1 MKEKQRK
8 IMGLIISFVMIITIM
23 PQTIWASDAGTRE
36 DAVKWA
42 YAQEGKF
49 LDYDKVYGAQCVD
62 LVHYYYAYF
71 GKASYA
77 TGNGCDFVNNKLP
90 DGWTRIK
97 NTPDF
102 VPQPGD
108 IAVWGK
114 ELSQYGHV
122 AIILSADAHSF
133 VSMDQNWPRGSACKK
148 VTHNYNKFWGVIR
161 PNFSEPPSNPPTY
174 SNFWVDG
181 NFYDLSET
189 ITFNVTA
196 SGADRFAI
204 GIDKIGGARVVTEGC
219 GSTYSIS
226 AERLGTG
233 NYSAYMSVANS
244 AGGVDTYRVG
254 FIVAEKSK
262 YLDIGNNLIANI
274 IKVDSWSHV
283 VNKNSNACI
292 GKEVG
297 NANEYWFFQRQDDG
311 SYTIRSMED
320 GKYLDVSEAG
330 NRDGLNVYC
339 YDYTGADNQRW
350 FIKQGTNGL
359 ILVPKCAINS
369 CLDISNGGSAVDTNA
384 QLWTQAG
391 VAAQEFSIYNHP
403 EVPDFIR
410 CGDNFI
416 ANIIKADT
424 WSSMVN
430 NNSNAEIGKGEGNAN
445 EYYEFTRQ
453 SDGTYIIKSLEDG
466 KYLDVSDG
474 GNKNG
479 QNVGFRDYTGEN
491 NQRWYIKNGSSAKI
505 LIPKN
510 ATESCLDISNN
521 GSAVG
526 TNAQIWAQAG
536 VAAQEF
542 SIYTQSKIPNFIN
555 FGDDFYANIIKAS
568 TWSTLV
574 NKNPNLEVGGE
585 GEAEGSDIWHFR
597 RMKDGT
603 YTIQSLFDGKY
614 LDVEEFS
621 DQKGANVYCYDYTGD
636 SNQRWYLTLGKNG
649 KVLIP
654 KNATGLCL
662 DVSNDGSDAGTN
674 AQLWEPNGTTAQEF
688 NVYKE
693 DTIKLGTA
701 NVTLSN
707 NNYIYD
713 GKEKK
718 PDVTVKYGYATL
730 QQGTDYTVEYS
741 NNVKAGTA
749 TVTIKGTGIYS
760 GTVSKNFEIKEALY
774 TVYGYQVVINGNFD
788 LKYYIDLS
796 KEAANDTDAYI
807 EFKVGDRI
815 QKVKQR
821 EISNGHYVYICE
833 VPVAQIGDKVTATL
847 HYKDKSY
854 ALTQYSVKDYLNTIV
869 QNKDK
874 KEEYGK
880 ATDIASAILNYGSRA
895 QLYFGYKTDSLVNSA
910 LSDAEIKKADSILA
924 QDIKKA
930 ITNKESGVLENN
942 DFKYYGASLVC
953 KSDTGMKLYFENK
966 NSLSLKEI
974 EKKYDISIKDCKKQ
988 VSKSING
995 NMICITINDL
1005 NATELDDNFVV
1016 QITNK
1021 QNSSQSMSVST
1032 SPYIYIK
1039 KSMDS
1044 GNAKLINLSKAL
1056 YWYSQKAI
1064 EYSTTENR

>member
-1 MKEKQRK
+1 MFRMRNNYLK
-8 IMGLIISFVMIITIM
+8 IVSILLALLMIVQIM
-23 PQTIWASDAGTRE
+23 PATEVWAVSESQFDSKMSELKGQYPNYSCWNDRFDNGSECWGFANMLGYKVFGT
-36 DAVKWA
+36 KPSTW
-42 YAQEGKF
+42 K
-49 LDYDKVYGAQCVD
+49 KVYSINNVKKGD
-62 LVHYYYAYF
+62 L
-71 GKASYA
+71 
-77 TGNGCDFVNNKLP
+77 
-90 DGWTRIK
+90 I
-97 NTPDF
+97 
-102 VPQPGD
+102 
-108 IAVWGK
+108 
-114 ELSQYGHV
+114 QYGSTNGSGHTV
-122 AIILSADAHSF
+122 F
-133 VSMDQNWPRGSACKK
+133 VTSVSGD
-148 VTHNYNKFWGVIR
+148 
-161 PNFSEPPSNPPTY
+161 
-174 SNFWVDG
+174 
-181 NFYDLSET
+181 T
-189 ITFNVTA
+189 ITFVDCN
-196 SGADRFAI
+196 GN
-204 GIDKIGGARVVTEGC
+204 
-219 GSTYSIS
+219 
-226 AERLGTG
+226 G
-233 NYSAYMSVANS
+233 NYSGANKVRHNGVLWGNTIKKGNKMYGRINFSYICVSPGFDNPNPVTTTPSIWKNSDSYTVGNS
-244 AGGVDTYRVG
+244 ATLTWNSVDNATGYWFSVWYKGEQIVTTQVSGSSEYTLNNLGEGEYTAYITAYNDSSSKQNSVTFRVN
-254 FIVAEKSK
+254 
-262 YLDIGNNLIANI
+262 YLDIGTNFIANI

-283 VNKNSNACI
+283 VNDNTNACI

-297 NANEYWFFQRQDDG
+297 NANEY
-311 SYTIRSMED
+311 
-320 GKYLDVSEAG
+320 
-330 NRDGLNVYC
+330 
-339 YDYTGADNQRW
+339 
-350 FIKQGTNGL
+350 
-359 ILVPKCAINS
+359 
-369 CLDISNGGSAVDTNA
+369 
-384 QLWTQAG
+384 
-391 VAAQEFSIYNHP
+391 
-403 EVPDFIR
+403 
-410 CGDNFI
+410 
-416 ANIIKADT
+416 
-424 WSSMVN
+424 
-430 NNSNAEIGKGEGNAN
+430 
-445 EYYEFTRQ
+445 YEFARQ

-474 GNKNG
+474 GNKKG
-479 QNVGFRDYTGEN
+479 QNVGFSDYTGEN
-491 NQRWYIKNGSSAKI
+491 NQRWYIKNGSSGKI

-510 ATESCLDISNN
+510 AAELCLDISNN
-521 GSAVG
+521 DSAVG
-526 TNAQIWAQAG
+526 SNAQLWEPNG
-536 VAAQEF
+536 TTAQEF

-621 DQKGANVYCYDYTGD
+621 DQKGANVYCFDYTGD

-674 AQLWEPNGTTAQEF
+674 VQLWEPNGTAAQEF

-821 EISNGHYVYICE
+821 ETSNGHYVYTCE

-847 HYKDKSY
+847 YYKDKSY

-880 ATDIASAILNYGSRA
+880 AADIASAILNYGARA
-895 QLYFGYKTDSLVNSA
+895 QLYFGYKTDALVNSA
-910 LSDAEIKKADSILA
+910 LSDAQIKKVDSILA
-924 QDIKKA
+924 QYIKNA
-930 ITNKESGVLENN
+930 ITNKESGNIENN

-974 EKKYDISIKDCKKQ
+974 DKKYDISVKDCKKQ
-988 VSKSING
+988 ISKSING

-1005 NATELDDNFVV
+1005 NAIELDDNFVV
-1016 QITNK
+1016 QMTNK

-1044 GNAKLINLSKAL
+1044 GNAKLINLSKAM
-1056 YWYSQKAI
+1056 YWYSQKAM
-1064 EYSTTENR
+1064 EYSATENR

>member
-161 PNFSEPPSNPPTY
+161 PNFSEPPSNP
-174 SNFWVDG
+174 
-181 NFYDLSET
+181 
-189 ITFNVTA
+189 VT
-196 SGADRFAI
+196 
-204 GIDKIGGARVVTEGC
+204 T
-219 GSTYSIS
+219 TPSIWKNS
-226 AERLGTG
+226 DSYTVG
-233 NYSAYMSVANS
+233 NS
-244 AGGVDTYRVG
+244 ATLTWNSVDNATGYWFSVWYKGEQIVTTQVSGSSEYTLNNLGEGEYTAFITAYNDISSKQGSVTFRVN
-254 FIVAEKSK
+254 
-262 YLDIGNNLIANI
+262 YLDIGRNFIANI

-283 VNKNSNACI
+283 VNDNTNACI
-292 GKEVG
+292 GKEV
-297 NANEYWFFQRQDDG
+297 
-311 SYTIRSMED
+311 
-320 GKYLDVSEAG
+320 
-330 NRDGLNVYC
+330 
-339 YDYTGADNQRW
+339 
-350 FIKQGTNGL
+350 
-359 ILVPKCAINS
+359 
-369 CLDISNGGSAVDTNA
+369 
-384 QLWTQAG
+384 
-391 VAAQEFSIYNHP
+391 
-403 EVPDFIR
+403 
-410 CGDNFI
+410 
-416 ANIIKADT
+416 
-424 WSSMVN
+424 
-430 NNSNAEIGKGEGNAN
+430 GNAN

-453 SDGTYIIKSLEDG
+453 SDGAYIIKSLEDG
-466 KYLDVSDG
+466 KYLEVSDG

-479 QNVGFRDYTGEN
+479 QNVGFGDYTGEN
-491 NQRWYIKNGSSAKI
+491 NQRWYIKNGSSGKI

-542 SIYTQSKIPNFIN
+542 SIYTQSNIPNFIN

-603 YTIQSLFDGKY
+603 YIIQSLFDGKY
-614 LDVEEFS
+614 LDVEKFS
-621 DQKGANVYCYDYTGD
+621 NQKGANVYCYDYTGD

-674 AQLWEPNGTTAQEF
+674 AQLWEPNGTAAQEF

-693 DTIKLGTA
+693 ETIKLGTA

-796 KEAANDTDAYI
+796 KETANDTDAYI

-821 EISNGHYVYICE
+821 ETSNGHYVYTCE

-847 HYKDKSY
+847 HYKDKLY
-854 ALTQYSVKDYLNTIV
+854 ALSQYSVKDYLNTIV

-880 ATDIASAILNYGSRA
+880 AGDIASAILNYGARA
-895 QLYFGYKTDSLVNSA
+895 QIYFGYKTDSLVNSA
-910 LSDAEIKKADSILA
+910 LSDAEIKKVDSILA
-924 QDIKKA
+924 QDIKNA
-930 ITNKESGVLENN
+930 ITNKESGNLENN
-942 DFKYYGASLVC
+942 DFKYYGDSLVC

-974 EKKYDISIKDCKKQ
+974 EKKYDISVKDCKKQ

-1005 NATELDDNFVV
+1005 SATELDDNFVV

-1044 GNAKLINLSKAL
+1044 GNEKLINLSKAM
-1056 YWYSQKAI
+1056 YWYSQKAM
-1064 EYSTTENR
+1064 EYSATENR

>member
-102 VPQPGD
+102 VPQSGD

-161 PNFSEPPSNPPTY
+161 PNFSEPPSNP
-174 SNFWVDG
+174 
-181 NFYDLSET
+181 
-189 ITFNVTA
+189 VT
-196 SGADRFAI
+196 
-204 GIDKIGGARVVTEGC
+204 T
-219 GSTYSIS
+219 TPSIWKNS
-226 AERLGTG
+226 DSYTVG
-233 NYSAYMSVANS
+233 NS
-244 AGGVDTYRVG
+244 ATLTWNSVDNATGYWFSVWYKGEQIVTTQVSGSSEYTLNNLGEGEYTAYITAYNDSSSKQSSVTFRVN
-254 FIVAEKSK
+254 
-262 YLDIGNNLIANI
+262 YLDIGTNFIANI

-283 VNKNSNACI
+283 VNDNTNACI

-297 NANEYWFFQRQDDG
+297 NANEY
-311 SYTIRSMED
+311 
-320 GKYLDVSEAG
+320 
-330 NRDGLNVYC
+330 
-339 YDYTGADNQRW
+339 
-350 FIKQGTNGL
+350 
-359 ILVPKCAINS
+359 
-369 CLDISNGGSAVDTNA
+369 
-384 QLWTQAG
+384 
-391 VAAQEFSIYNHP
+391 
-403 EVPDFIR
+403 
-410 CGDNFI
+410 
-416 ANIIKADT
+416 
-424 WSSMVN
+424 
-430 NNSNAEIGKGEGNAN
+430 
-445 EYYEFTRQ
+445 YEFVRQ
-453 SDGTYIIKSLEDG
+453 SDGSYIIKSLEDG

-479 QNVGFRDYTGEN
+479 QNVGFSDYTGEN
-491 NQRWYIKNGSSAKI
+491 NQKWYIKNGSSGKI

-603 YTIQSLFDGKY
+603 YIIQSLFDGKY
-614 LDVEEFS
+614 LDVEKFS
-621 DQKGANVYCYDYTGD
+621 NQKGANVYCYDYTGD

-674 AQLWEPNGTTAQEF
+674 VQLWEPNGTAAQEF

-693 DTIKLGTA
+693 ETIKLGTA

-774 TVYGYQVVINGNFD
+774 TVYGYQVLTMDVI
-788 LKYYIDLS
+788 
-796 KEAANDTDAYI
+796 AW
-807 EFKVGDRI
+807 
-815 QKVKQR
+815 
-821 EISNGHYVYICE
+821 
-833 VPVAQIGDKVTATL
+833 
-847 HYKDKSY
+847 
-854 ALTQYSVKDYLNTIV
+854 YLMM
-869 QNKDK
+869 
-874 KEEYGK
+874 
-880 ATDIASAILNYGSRA
+880 
-895 QLYFGYKTDSLVNSA
+895 NS
-910 LSDAEIKKADSILA
+910 
-924 QDIKKA
+924 
-930 ITNKESGVLENN
+930 EN
-942 DFKYYGASLVC
+942 
-953 KSDTGMKLYFENK
+953 
-966 NSLSLKEI
+966 I
-974 EKKYDISIKDCKKQ
+974 
-988 VSKSING
+988 
-995 NMICITINDL
+995 
-1005 NATELDDNFVV
+1005 
-1016 QITNK
+1016 
-1021 QNSSQSMSVST
+1021 
-1032 SPYIYIK
+1032 
-1039 KSMDS
+1039 
-1044 GNAKLINLSKAL
+1044 
-1056 YWYSQKAI
+1056 
-1064 EYSTTENR
+1064 

>member
-122 AIILSADAHSF
+122 AIILSADARSF

-161 PNFSEPPSNPPTY
+161 PNFSEPPSNP
-174 SNFWVDG
+174 
-181 NFYDLSET
+181 
-189 ITFNVTA
+189 VT
-196 SGADRFAI
+196 
-204 GIDKIGGARVVTEGC
+204 T
-219 GSTYSIS
+219 TPSIWKNS
-226 AERLGTG
+226 DSYTVG
-233 NYSAYMSVANS
+233 NS
-244 AGGVDTYRVG
+244 ATLTWNSVDNATGYWFSVWYKGEQIVTTQVSGSSEYTLNNLGEGEYTAFITAYNDISSKQGSVTFRVN
-254 FIVAEKSK
+254 
-262 YLDIGNNLIANI
+262 YLDIGTNFIANI

-283 VNKNSNACI
+283 VNDNTNACI
-292 GKEVG
+292 GKEV
-297 NANEYWFFQRQDDG
+297 
-311 SYTIRSMED
+311 
-320 GKYLDVSEAG
+320 
-330 NRDGLNVYC
+330 
-339 YDYTGADNQRW
+339 
-350 FIKQGTNGL
+350 
-359 ILVPKCAINS
+359 
-369 CLDISNGGSAVDTNA
+369 
-384 QLWTQAG
+384 
-391 VAAQEFSIYNHP
+391 
-403 EVPDFIR
+403 
-410 CGDNFI
+410 
-416 ANIIKADT
+416 
-424 WSSMVN
+424 
-430 NNSNAEIGKGEGNAN
+430 GNAN

-453 SDGTYIIKSLEDG
+453 SDGAYIIKSLEDG
-466 KYLDVSDG
+466 KYLEVSDG

-479 QNVGFRDYTGEN
+479 QNVGFGDYTGEN
-491 NQRWYIKNGSSAKI
+491 NQRWYIKNGSSGKI

-542 SIYTQSKIPNFIN
+542 SIYTQSNIPNFIN

-603 YTIQSLFDGKY
+603 YIIQSLFDGKY
-614 LDVEEFS
+614 LDVEKFS
-621 DQKGANVYCYDYTGD
+621 NQKGANVYCYDYTGD

-674 AQLWEPNGTTAQEF
+674 AQLWEPNGTAAQEF

-693 DTIKLGTA
+693 ETIKLGTA

-796 KEAANDTDAYI
+796 KETANDTDAYI

-821 EISNGHYVYICE
+821 ETSNGHYVYTCE

-847 HYKDKSY
+847 HYKDKLY
-854 ALTQYSVKDYLNTIV
+854 ALSQYSVKDYLNTIV

-880 ATDIASAILNYGSRA
+880 AGDIASAILNYGARA
-895 QLYFGYKTDSLVNSA
+895 QIYFGYKTDSLVNSA
-910 LSDAEIKKADSILA
+910 LSDAEIKKVDSILA
-924 QDIKKA
+924 QDIKNA
-930 ITNKESGVLENN
+930 ITNKESGNLENN
-942 DFKYYGASLVC
+942 DFKYYGDSLVC

-974 EKKYDISIKDCKKQ
+974 EKKYDISVKDCKKQ

-1005 NATELDDNFVV
+1005 SATELDDNFVV

-1044 GNAKLINLSKAL
+1044 GNEKLINLSKAM
-1056 YWYSQKAI
+1056 YWYSQKAM
-1064 EYSTTENR
+1064 EYSATENR

>member
-1 MKEKQRK
+1 MKRVFSVLMS
-8 IMGLIISFVMIITIM
+8 IVIVLSCIVFIM
-23 PQTIWASDAGTRE
+23 PPNIVLAANNADDIVSIARGELGSTNYSKYYGGNKGAWCADFVSWCAQQAG
-36 DAVKWA
+36 
-42 YAQEGKF
+42 
-49 LDYDKVYGAQCVD
+49 VD
-62 LVHYYYAYF
+62 SIAKSSSCYNMYI
-71 GKASYA
+71 GMKN
-77 TGNGCDFVNNKLP
+77 NGCQEVSS
-90 DGWTRIK
+90 
-97 NTPDF
+97 
-102 VPQPGD
+102 PQKGD
-108 IAVWGK
+108 IVFFYCTKCSSTAGK
-114 ELSQYGHV
+114 WCHV
-122 AIILSADAHSF
+122 
-133 VSMDQNWPRGSACKK
+133 
-148 VTHNYNKFWGVIR
+148 
-161 PNFSEPPSNPPTY
+161 
-174 SNFWVDG
+174 
-181 NFYDLSET
+181 
-189 ITFNVTA
+189 
-196 SGADRFAI
+196 
-204 GIDKIGGARVVTEGC
+204 GIMED
-219 GSTYSIS
+219 STYSIEGNRWS
-226 AERLGTG
+226 NGVSKVERGNSYSHNGDLGYKHRDG
-233 NYSAYMSVANS
+233 IVRKYLRPKYSFPNPVTTTPSIWKNSDSYTVGNS
-244 AGGVDTYRVG
+244 ATLTWNSVDNATGYWFSVWYKGEQIVTTQVSGSSEYTLNNLGEGEYTAYITAYNDSSSKQGYVTFRVN
-254 FIVAEKSK
+254 
-262 YLDIGNNLIANI
+262 YLDIGTNFIANI

-283 VNKNSNACI
+283 VNDNTNACI

-297 NANEYWFFQRQDDG
+297 NANEY
-311 SYTIRSMED
+311 
-320 GKYLDVSEAG
+320 
-330 NRDGLNVYC
+330 
-339 YDYTGADNQRW
+339 
-350 FIKQGTNGL
+350 
-359 ILVPKCAINS
+359 
-369 CLDISNGGSAVDTNA
+369 
-384 QLWTQAG
+384 
-391 VAAQEFSIYNHP
+391 
-403 EVPDFIR
+403 
-410 CGDNFI
+410 
-416 ANIIKADT
+416 
-424 WSSMVN
+424 
-430 NNSNAEIGKGEGNAN
+430 
-445 EYYEFTRQ
+445 YEFVRQ
-453 SDGTYIIKSLEDG
+453 SDGSYIIKSLEDG
-466 KYLDVSDG
+466 KYLEVSDG

-479 QNVGFRDYTGEN
+479 QNVGFSDYTGEN
-491 NQRWYIKNGSSAKI
+491 NQRWYIKNGSSGKI

-510 ATESCLDISNN
+510 ATGSCLDISNN

-542 SIYTQSKIPNFIN
+542 SIYTQSNIPNFIN

-603 YTIQSLFDGKY
+603 YIIQSLFDGKY
-614 LDVEEFS
+614 LDVEKFS
-621 DQKGANVYCYDYTGD
+621 NQKGANVYCYDYTGD

-807 EFKVGDRI
+807 EFKVGDKV

-821 EISNGHYVYICE
+821 ETSNGHYVYTCE

-880 ATDIASAILNYGSRA
+880 AADIASAILNYGARA
-895 QLYFGYKTDSLVNSA
+895 QLYFGYKTDSLVYSA
-910 LSDAEIKKADSILA
+910 LPDAEIKKVDSILA

-930 ITNKESGVLENN
+930 ITNKESGNLENN

-974 EKKYDISIKDCKKQ
+974 EKKYDISVKDCKKQ
-988 VSKSING
+988 VSKYING

-1044 GNAKLINLSKAL
+1044 GNTKLINLSKAM
-1056 YWYSQKAI
+1056 YWYSQKAM
-1064 EYSTTENR
+1064 EYSMTENR

>member
-23 PQTIWASDAGTRE
+23 PQTIWASDAGSRE

-161 PNFSEPPSNPPTY
+161 PNFSEPPSNP
-174 SNFWVDG
+174 
-181 NFYDLSET
+181 
-189 ITFNVTA
+189 VT
-196 SGADRFAI
+196 
-204 GIDKIGGARVVTEGC
+204 T
-219 GSTYSIS
+219 TPSIWKNS
-226 AERLGTG
+226 DSYTVG
-233 NYSAYMSVANS
+233 NS
-244 AGGVDTYRVG
+244 ATLTWNSVDNATGYWFSVWYKGEQIVTTQVSGSSEYTLNNLGEGEYTAFITAYNDISSKQGSVTFRVN
-254 FIVAEKSK
+254 
-262 YLDIGNNLIANI
+262 YLDIGTNFIANI

-283 VNKNSNACI
+283 VNDNTNACI
-292 GKEVG
+292 GKE
-297 NANEYWFFQRQDDG
+297 
-311 SYTIRSMED
+311 
-320 GKYLDVSEAG
+320 
-330 NRDGLNVYC
+330 
-339 YDYTGADNQRW
+339 
-350 FIKQGTNGL
+350 
-359 ILVPKCAINS
+359 
-369 CLDISNGGSAVDTNA
+369 
-384 QLWTQAG
+384 
-391 VAAQEFSIYNHP
+391 
-403 EVPDFIR
+403 
-410 CGDNFI
+410 
-416 ANIIKADT
+416 
-424 WSSMVN
+424 
-430 NNSNAEIGKGEGNAN
+430 EGNAN

-453 SDGTYIIKSLEDG
+453 SDGAYIIKSLEDG
-466 KYLDVSDG
+466 KYLEVSDG

-479 QNVGFRDYTGEN
+479 QNVGFSDYTGEN
-491 NQRWYIKNGSSAKI
+491 NQRWYIKNGSSGKI

-510 ATESCLDISNN
+510 ATGSCLDISNN

-574 NKNPNLEVGGE
+574 NKNPNLEVGGK

-614 LDVEEFS
+614 LDVEKFS
-621 DQKGANVYCYDYTGD
+621 NQKGANVYCYDYTGD

-674 AQLWEPNGTTAQEF
+674 AQLWEPNGTAAQEF

-693 DTIKLGTA
+693 ETIKLGTA

-707 NNYIYD
+707 NKYIYD

-749 TVTIKGTGIYS
+749 TVTINGSGIYS

-807 EFKVGDRI
+807 EFKVGDRV
-815 QKVKQR
+815 QKIKQR
-821 EISNGHYVYICE
+821 EASNGHYVYTCE

-880 ATDIASAILNYGSRA
+880 AADIASAILNYGARA

-910 LSDAEIKKADSILA
+910 LPDAEIRKVDSILA

-930 ITNKESGVLENN
+930 ITNKESGNLENN

-974 EKKYDISIKDCKKQ
+974 DKKYDISVKDCKKQ
-988 VSKSING
+988 ISKSINE

-1044 GNAKLINLSKAL
+1044 GDEKLINLSKAM
-1056 YWYSQKAI
+1056 YWYSQKAM
-1064 EYSTTENR
+1064 EYSMR

>member
-1 MKEKQRK
+1 
-8 IMGLIISFVMIITIM
+8 MIITIM
-23 PQTIWASDAGTRE
+23 PQTIWASDAGIRE

-161 PNFSEPPSNPPTY
+161 PNFSEPPSDP
-174 SNFWVDG
+174 
-181 NFYDLSET
+181 
-189 ITFNVTA
+189 VT
-196 SGADRFAI
+196 
-204 GIDKIGGARVVTEGC
+204 T
-219 GSTYSIS
+219 TPSIWKNS
-226 AERLGTG
+226 DSYTVG
-233 NYSAYMSVANS
+233 NS
-244 AGGVDTYRVG
+244 ATLTWNSVDNATGYWFSVWYKGEQIVTTQVSGSSEYTLNNLGEGEYTAFITAYNDISSKQGSVTFRVN
-254 FIVAEKSK
+254 
-262 YLDIGNNLIANI
+262 YLDIGTNFIANI

-283 VNKNSNACI
+283 VNDNTNACI
-292 GKEVG
+292 GKEV
-297 NANEYWFFQRQDDG
+297 
-311 SYTIRSMED
+311 
-320 GKYLDVSEAG
+320 
-330 NRDGLNVYC
+330 
-339 YDYTGADNQRW
+339 
-350 FIKQGTNGL
+350 
-359 ILVPKCAINS
+359 
-369 CLDISNGGSAVDTNA
+369 
-384 QLWTQAG
+384 
-391 VAAQEFSIYNHP
+391 
-403 EVPDFIR
+403 
-410 CGDNFI
+410 
-416 ANIIKADT
+416 
-424 WSSMVN
+424 
-430 NNSNAEIGKGEGNAN
+430 GNAN

-453 SDGTYIIKSLEDG
+453 SDGAYIIKSLEDG
-466 KYLDVSDG
+466 KYLEVSDG

-479 QNVGFRDYTGEN
+479 QNVGFGDYTGEN
-491 NQRWYIKNGSSAKI
+491 NQRWYIKNGSSGKI

-542 SIYTQSKIPNFIN
+542 SIYTQSNIPNFIN

-614 LDVEEFS
+614 LDVEKFS

-662 DVSNDGSDAGTN
+662 DVFNDGSDAGTN

-760 GTVSKNFEIKEALY
+760 GTVSKNFGIKEALY

-796 KEAANDTDAYI
+796 KEAANDTDTYI
-807 EFKVGDRI
+807 EFKVGDRV

-821 EISNGHYVYICE
+821 ETSNGHYVYTCE

-847 HYKDKSY
+847 HYKDKLY
-854 ALTQYSVKDYLNTIV
+854 ALSQYSVKDYLNTIV

-880 ATDIASAILNYGSRA
+880 AGDIASAILNYGARA
-895 QLYFGYKTDSLVNSA
+895 QIYFGYKTDSLVYSA
-910 LSDAEIKKADSILA
+910 LPDAEIKKVDSILA
-924 QDIKKA
+924 QDIKNA
-930 ITNKESGVLENN
+930 ITNKESGNLENN

-966 NSLSLKEI
+966 KSLSLKEI
-974 EKKYDISIKDCKKQ
+974 EKKYDISVKDCKKQ

-1016 QITNK
+1016 QIINK

-1044 GNAKLINLSKAL
+1044 GNAKLINLCKAM
-1056 YWYSQKAI
+1056 YWYSQKAM
-1064 EYSTTENR
+1064 EYSMTENR

>member
-1 MKEKQRK
+1 MKR
-8 IMGLIISFVMIITIM
+8 IVSVLMSIVIVLSCVVFIM
-23 PQTIWASDAGTRE
+23 PPNIVLAANYTWP
-36 DAVKWA
+36 V
-42 YAQEGKF
+42 
-49 LDYDKVYGAQCVD
+49 DKSIGISSG
-62 LVHYYYAYF
+62 F
-71 GKASYA
+71 GSYSGH
-77 TGNGCDFVNNKLP
+77 TGCDFACSIGHDVYAVADGTVVTATDSGCTGSHRSDGYPKCSKGANCPATKLNKNGKGSYANWIIIRHGTNVYSLYAHLS
-90 DGWTRIK
+90 TESFK
-97 NTPDF
+97 
-102 VPQPGD
+102 VKVGD
-108 IAVWGK
+108 TVKQGQNIAK
-114 ELSQYGHV
+114 T
-122 AIILSADAHSF
+122 
-133 VSMDQNWPRGSACKK
+133 GSA
-148 VTHNYNKFWGVIR
+148 G
-161 PNFSEPPSNPPTY
+161 
-174 SNFWVDG
+174 
-181 NFYDLSET
+181 
-189 ITFNVTA
+189 NVT
-196 SGADRFAI
+196 GPHLHFELR
-204 GIDKIGGARVVTEGC
+204 IGGNSTGYAKNPASYLSRENVTPEIDPV
-219 GSTYSIS
+219 TTTPSIWKNS
-226 AERLGTG
+226 DSYTVG
-233 NYSAYMSVANS
+233 NS
-244 AGGVDTYRVG
+244 ATLTWNSVDNATGYWFSVWYKGEQIVTTQVSGSSEYTLNNLGEGEYTAFITAYNDISSKQGSVTFRVN
-254 FIVAEKSK
+254 
-262 YLDIGNNLIANI
+262 YLDIGTNFIANI

-283 VNKNSNACI
+283 VNDNTNACI
-292 GKEVG
+292 GKEV
-297 NANEYWFFQRQDDG
+297 
-311 SYTIRSMED
+311 
-320 GKYLDVSEAG
+320 
-330 NRDGLNVYC
+330 
-339 YDYTGADNQRW
+339 
-350 FIKQGTNGL
+350 
-359 ILVPKCAINS
+359 
-369 CLDISNGGSAVDTNA
+369 
-384 QLWTQAG
+384 
-391 VAAQEFSIYNHP
+391 
-403 EVPDFIR
+403 
-410 CGDNFI
+410 
-416 ANIIKADT
+416 
-424 WSSMVN
+424 
-430 NNSNAEIGKGEGNAN
+430 GNAN

-453 SDGTYIIKSLEDG
+453 SDGAYIIKSLEDG
-466 KYLDVSDG
+466 KYLEVSDG

-479 QNVGFRDYTGEN
+479 QNVGFGDYTGEN
-491 NQRWYIKNGSSAKI
+491 NQRWYIKNGSSGKI

-542 SIYTQSKIPNFIN
+542 SIYTQSNIPNFIN

-603 YTIQSLFDGKY
+603 YIIQSLFDGKY
-614 LDVEEFS
+614 LDVEKFS
-621 DQKGANVYCYDYTGD
+621 NQKGANVYCYDYTGD

-654 KNATGLCL
+654 KNATRLCL

-807 EFKVGDRI
+807 EFKVGDRV

-821 EISNGHYVYICE
+821 ETSNGHYVYTCE

-847 HYKDKSY
+847 HYKDKLY
-854 ALTQYSVKDYLNTIV
+854 ALSQYSVKDYLNTIV

-880 ATDIASAILNYGSRA
+880 AADIASAILNYGARA
-895 QLYFGYKTDSLVNSA
+895 QLYFGYKTDALVNSA
-910 LSDAEIKKADSILA
+910 LPDAEIKKVDSILA

-930 ITNKESGVLENN
+930 IANNEIGVLENN

-974 EKKYDISIKDCKKQ
+974 DKKYDISVKDCKKQ
-988 VSKSING
+988 ISKSING

-1044 GNAKLINLSKAL
+1044 GDEKLINLSKAM
-1056 YWYSQKAI
+1056 YWYSQKAM
-1064 EYSTTENR
+1064 EYSMH

>member
-1 MKEKQRK
+1 MPPNIVLAANYTWPVDKS
-8 IMGLIISFVMIITIM
+8 IGIS
-23 PQTIWASDAGTRE
+23 SG
-36 DAVKWA
+36 
-42 YAQEGKF
+42 
-49 LDYDKVYGAQCVD
+49 
-62 LVHYYYAYF
+62 F
-71 GKASYA
+71 GSYSGH
-77 TGNGCDFVNNKLP
+77 TGCDFACSIGHDVYAVADGTVVTATDSGCTGSHRSDGYPKCSKGANCPATKLNKNGKGSYANWIIIRHGTNVYSLYAHLS
-90 DGWTRIK
+90 TESLK
-97 NTPDF
+97 
-102 VPQPGD
+102 VKVGD
-108 IAVWGK
+108 TVKQGQNIAK
-114 ELSQYGHV
+114 T
-122 AIILSADAHSF
+122 
-133 VSMDQNWPRGSACKK
+133 GSA
-148 VTHNYNKFWGVIR
+148 G
-161 PNFSEPPSNPPTY
+161 
-174 SNFWVDG
+174 
-181 NFYDLSET
+181 
-189 ITFNVTA
+189 NVT
-196 SGADRFAI
+196 GPHLHFELR
-204 GIDKIGGARVVTEGC
+204 IGGNSTGYAKNPASYLSRENVTPVINPV
-219 GSTYSIS
+219 TTTPSIWKNS
-226 AERLGTG
+226 DSYTVG
-233 NYSAYMSVANS
+233 NS
-244 AGGVDTYRVG
+244 ATLTWNSVDNATGYWFSVWYKGEQIVTTQVSGSSEYTLNNLGEGEYTAYITAYNDSSSKQSSVTFRVN
-254 FIVAEKSK
+254 
-262 YLDIGNNLIANI
+262 YLDIGTNFIANI

-283 VNKNSNACI
+283 VNDNTNACI

-297 NANEYWFFQRQDDG
+297 NANEY
-311 SYTIRSMED
+311 
-320 GKYLDVSEAG
+320 
-330 NRDGLNVYC
+330 
-339 YDYTGADNQRW
+339 
-350 FIKQGTNGL
+350 
-359 ILVPKCAINS
+359 
-369 CLDISNGGSAVDTNA
+369 
-384 QLWTQAG
+384 
-391 VAAQEFSIYNHP
+391 
-403 EVPDFIR
+403 
-410 CGDNFI
+410 
-416 ANIIKADT
+416 
-424 WSSMVN
+424 
-430 NNSNAEIGKGEGNAN
+430 
-445 EYYEFTRQ
+445 YEFVRQ
-453 SDGTYIIKSLEDG
+453 SDSSYIIKSLEDG

-479 QNVGFRDYTGEN
+479 QNVGFSDYTGEN
-491 NQRWYIKNGSSAKI
+491 NQRWYIKNGSSGKI

-510 ATESCLDISNN
+510 ATGSCLDISNN

-526 TNAQIWAQAG
+526 TNAQLWEQNG
-536 VAAQEF
+536 TTAQEF

-614 LDVEEFS
+614 LDVEKFS
-621 DQKGANVYCYDYTGD
+621 NQKGANVYCYDYTGD

-674 AQLWEPNGTTAQEF
+674 AQLWEPNGTAAQEF

-774 TVYGYQVVINGNFD
+774 TVYGYQVAINGNFD

-807 EFKVGDRI
+807 EFKVGDRV

-821 EISNGHYVYICE
+821 ETSNGHYVYTCE

-847 HYKDKSY
+847 YYKDKSY

-880 ATDIASAILNYGSRA
+880 AADIASAILNYGARA

-910 LSDAEIKKADSILA
+910 LSDAEIKKVDSILA
-924 QDIKKA
+924 QDIKNA

-974 EKKYDISIKDCKKQ
+974 EKKYDISVKDCKKQ

-1044 GNAKLINLSKAL
+1044 GNAKLINLSKAM
-1056 YWYSQKAI
+1056 YWYSQKAM
-1064 EYSTTENR
+1064 EYTMTENR

>member
-1 MKEKQRK
+1 
-8 IMGLIISFVMIITIM
+8 MGLIISFVMIITIM

-71 GKASYA
+71 GKTSYA

-161 PNFSEPPSNPPTY
+161 PNFSEPPSDPPTY
-174 SNFWVDG
+174 SNFWIDS

-196 SGADRFAI
+196 SGADRFAIGIDKIGGARVITEGCGSTYSISANRLGTGSYSAYMSVANSAGYVDTYRVEFTVVEKMTIPTYSNFWIDGNFYDLSGTITFNVTASMADRFAIGIDKIGVGRVVTEGCGSTYSISAERLGTGNYSAYMSVANSAGGVDTYRVEFTIVEKMTIPTYSNFWVDRNLYDLSDTIIFNVTASMADRFAI

-262 YLDIGNNLIANI
+262 YLDIGTNFIANI
-274 IKVDSWSHV
+274 IRTDSWSHV
-283 VNKNSNACI
+283 VNNNANACI
-292 GKEVG
+292 GQEVG
-297 NANEYWFFQRQDDG
+297 NANEYWYFQKQDDG

-320 GKYLDVSEAG
+320 GKYLDVTEAG
-330 NRDGLNVYC
+330 NSDGLNVYC
-339 YDYTGADNQRW
+339 NDYTGADNQRW

-359 ILVPKCAINS
+359 ILIPKCAINS
-369 CLDISNGGSAVDTNA
+369 CLDIANG
-384 QLWTQAG
+384 
-391 VAAQEFSIYNHP
+391 
-403 EVPDFIR
+403 
-410 CGDNFI
+410 
-416 ANIIKADT
+416 
-424 WSSMVN
+424 
-430 NNSNAEIGKGEGNAN
+430 
-445 EYYEFTRQ
+445 FT
-453 SDGTYIIKSLEDG
+453 
-466 KYLDVSDG
+466 
-474 GNKNG
+474 
-479 QNVGFRDYTGEN
+479 
-491 NQRWYIKNGSSAKI
+491 
-505 LIPKN
+505 
-510 ATESCLDISNN
+510 
-521 GSAVG
+521 AVG
-526 TNAQIWAQAG
+526 TNAWLW
-536 VAAQEF
+536 
-542 SIYTQSKIPNFIN
+542 TQ
-555 FGDDFYANIIKAS
+555 
-568 TWSTLV
+568 
-574 NKNPNLEVGGE
+574 
-585 GEAEGSDIWHFR
+585 
-597 RMKDGT
+597 
-603 YTIQSLFDGKY
+603 
-614 LDVEEFS
+614 
-621 DQKGANVYCYDYTGD
+621 
-636 SNQRWYLTLGKNG
+636 
-649 KVLIP
+649 
-654 KNATGLCL
+654 
-662 DVSNDGSDAGTN
+662 
-674 AQLWEPNGTTAQEF
+674 NGTAAQEF

-774 TVYGYQVVINGNFD
+774 TVYGYQVAINGNFD

-807 EFKVGDRI
+807 EFKVGDRV

-821 EISNGHYVYICE
+821 EASNGHYVYTCE

-880 ATDIASAILNYGSRA
+880 AADIASAILNYGARA

-910 LSDAEIKKADSILA
+910 LPDAEIKKWIRFWHRILR
-924 QDIKKA
+924 
-930 ITNKESGVLENN
+930 
-942 DFKYYGASLVC
+942 
-953 KSDTGMKLYFENK
+953 KL
-966 NSLSLKEI
+966 
-974 EKKYDISIKDCKKQ
+974 
-988 VSKSING
+988 
-995 NMICITINDL
+995 
-1005 NATELDDNFVV
+1005 
-1016 QITNK
+1016 
-1021 QNSSQSMSVST
+1021 
-1032 SPYIYIK
+1032 
-1039 KSMDS
+1039 
-1044 GNAKLINLSKAL
+1044 
-1056 YWYSQKAI
+1056 
-1064 EYSTTENR
+1064 

>member
-1 MKEKQRK
+1 MKRVFSVLMS
-8 IMGLIISFVMIITIM
+8 IVIVLSCIVFIM
-23 PQTIWASDAGTRE
+23 PPNIVLAANNADDIVSIARGELGSTNYSKYYGGNKGAWCADFVSWCAQQAG
-36 DAVKWA
+36 
-42 YAQEGKF
+42 
-49 LDYDKVYGAQCVD
+49 VD
-62 LVHYYYAYF
+62 SIAKSSSCYNMYI
-71 GKASYA
+71 GMKN
-77 TGNGCDFVNNKLP
+77 NGCQEVSS
-90 DGWTRIK
+90 
-97 NTPDF
+97 
-102 VPQPGD
+102 PQKGD
-108 IAVWGK
+108 IVFFYCTKCSSTAGK
-114 ELSQYGHV
+114 WCHV
-122 AIILSADAHSF
+122 
-133 VSMDQNWPRGSACKK
+133 
-148 VTHNYNKFWGVIR
+148 
-161 PNFSEPPSNPPTY
+161 
-174 SNFWVDG
+174 
-181 NFYDLSET
+181 
-189 ITFNVTA
+189 
-196 SGADRFAI
+196 
-204 GIDKIGGARVVTEGC
+204 GIMED
-219 GSTYSIS
+219 STYSIEGNRWS
-226 AERLGTG
+226 NGVSKVERGNSYSHNGDLGYKHRDG
-233 NYSAYMSVANS
+233 IVRKYLRPKYSFPNPVTTTPSIWKNSDSYTVGNS
-244 AGGVDTYRVG
+244 ATLTWNSVDNATGYWFSVWYKGEQIVTTQVSGSSEYTLNNLGEGEYTAYITAYNDSSSKQGYVTFRVN
-254 FIVAEKSK
+254 
-262 YLDIGNNLIANI
+262 YLDIGTNFIANI

-283 VNKNSNACI
+283 VNDNTNACI

-297 NANEYWFFQRQDDG
+297 NANEY
-311 SYTIRSMED
+311 
-320 GKYLDVSEAG
+320 
-330 NRDGLNVYC
+330 
-339 YDYTGADNQRW
+339 
-350 FIKQGTNGL
+350 
-359 ILVPKCAINS
+359 
-369 CLDISNGGSAVDTNA
+369 
-384 QLWTQAG
+384 
-391 VAAQEFSIYNHP
+391 
-403 EVPDFIR
+403 
-410 CGDNFI
+410 
-416 ANIIKADT
+416 
-424 WSSMVN
+424 
-430 NNSNAEIGKGEGNAN
+430 
-445 EYYEFTRQ
+445 YEFVRQ
-453 SDGTYIIKSLEDG
+453 SDGSYIIKSLEDG
-466 KYLDVSDG
+466 KYLEVSDG

-479 QNVGFRDYTGEN
+479 QNVGFSDYTGEN
-491 NQRWYIKNGSSAKI
+491 NQRWYIKNGSSGKI

-510 ATESCLDISNN
+510 ATGSCLDISNN

-526 TNAQIWAQAG
+526 TNAQIWAQEG

-542 SIYTQSKIPNFIN
+542 SIYTQSNIPNFIN

-603 YTIQSLFDGKY
+603 YIIQSLFDGKY
-614 LDVEEFS
+614 LDVEKFS
-621 DQKGANVYCYDYTGD
+621 NQKGANVYCYDYTGD

-807 EFKVGDRI
+807 EFKVGDKV

-821 EISNGHYVYICE
+821 ETSNGHYVYTCE

-880 ATDIASAILNYGSRA
+880 AADIASAILNYGARA
-895 QLYFGYKTDSLVNSA
+895 QLYFGYKTDSLVYSA
-910 LSDAEIKKADSILA
+910 LPDAEIKKVDSILA

-930 ITNKESGVLENN
+930 ITNKESGNLENN

-974 EKKYDISIKDCKKQ
+974 EKKYDISVKDCKKQ

-1044 GNAKLINLSKAL
+1044 GNTKLINLSKAM
-1056 YWYSQKAI
+1056 YWYSQKAM
-1064 EYSTTENR
+1064 EYSMTENR

>member
-1 MKEKQRK
+1 MRNNYLK
-8 IMGLIISFVMIITIM
+8 IVSILLALLMIVQIM
-23 PQTIWASDAGTRE
+23 PATEVWAVSESQFDSKMSELKGQYPNYSCWNDRFDNGSECWGFANMLGYKVFGT
-36 DAVKWA
+36 KPSTW
-42 YAQEGKF
+42 K
-49 LDYDKVYGAQCVD
+49 KVYSINNVKKGD
-62 LVHYYYAYF
+62 L
-71 GKASYA
+71 
-77 TGNGCDFVNNKLP
+77 
-90 DGWTRIK
+90 I
-97 NTPDF
+97 
-102 VPQPGD
+102 
-108 IAVWGK
+108 
-114 ELSQYGHV
+114 QYGSTNGSGHTV
-122 AIILSADAHSF
+122 F
-133 VSMDQNWPRGSACKK
+133 VTSVSGD
-148 VTHNYNKFWGVIR
+148 
-161 PNFSEPPSNPPTY
+161 
-174 SNFWVDG
+174 
-181 NFYDLSET
+181 T
-189 ITFNVTA
+189 ITFVDCN
-196 SGADRFAI
+196 GN
-204 GIDKIGGARVVTEGC
+204 
-219 GSTYSIS
+219 
-226 AERLGTG
+226 G
-233 NYSAYMSVANS
+233 NYSGANKVRHNGVLWGNTIKKGNKMYGRINFSYICVSPGFDNPNPVTTTPSIWKNSDSYTVGNS
-244 AGGVDTYRVG
+244 ATLTWNSVDNATGYWFSVWYKGEQIVTTQVSGSSEYTLNNLGEGEYTAYITAYNDSSSKQNSVTFRVN
-254 FIVAEKSK
+254 
-262 YLDIGNNLIANI
+262 YLDIGTNFIANI

-283 VNKNSNACI
+283 VNDNTNACI

-297 NANEYWFFQRQDDG
+297 NANEY
-311 SYTIRSMED
+311 
-320 GKYLDVSEAG
+320 
-330 NRDGLNVYC
+330 
-339 YDYTGADNQRW
+339 
-350 FIKQGTNGL
+350 
-359 ILVPKCAINS
+359 
-369 CLDISNGGSAVDTNA
+369 
-384 QLWTQAG
+384 
-391 VAAQEFSIYNHP
+391 
-403 EVPDFIR
+403 
-410 CGDNFI
+410 
-416 ANIIKADT
+416 
-424 WSSMVN
+424 
-430 NNSNAEIGKGEGNAN
+430 
-445 EYYEFTRQ
+445 YEFARQ

-474 GNKNG
+474 GNKKG
-479 QNVGFRDYTGEN
+479 QNVGFSDYTGEN
-491 NQRWYIKNGSSAKI
+491 NQRWYIKNGSSGKI

-510 ATESCLDISNN
+510 AAELCLDISNN
-521 GSAVG
+521 DSAVG
-526 TNAQIWAQAG
+526 SNAQLWEPNG
-536 VAAQEF
+536 TTAQEF

-621 DQKGANVYCYDYTGD
+621 DQKGANVYCFDYTGD

-674 AQLWEPNGTTAQEF
+674 VQLWEPNGTAAQEF

-821 EISNGHYVYICE
+821 ETSNGHYVYTCE

-847 HYKDKSY
+847 YYKDKSY

-880 ATDIASAILNYGSRA
+880 AADIASAILNYGARA
-895 QLYFGYKTDSLVNSA
+895 QLYFGYKTDALVNSA
-910 LSDAEIKKADSILA
+910 LSDAQIKKVDSILA
-924 QDIKKA
+924 QYIKNA
-930 ITNKESGVLENN
+930 ITNKESGNIENN
-942 DFKYYGASLVC
+942 DFKYYGDSLVC

-974 EKKYDISIKDCKKQ
+974 EKKYDISVKDCKKQ

-1005 NATELDDNFVV
+1005 NATELDDNFVI

-1044 GNAKLINLSKAL
+1044 RNAKLINLCKAM
-1056 YWYSQKAI
+1056 YWYSQKAM
-1064 EYSTTENR
+1064 EYSMTENR

>member
-1 MKEKQRK
+1 MKR
-8 IMGLIISFVMIITIM
+8 IFSVLMSIVIVLSCVVFIM
-23 PQTIWASDAGTRE
+23 PPNIVLAANNADDIVSIARGELGSTNYSKYYGGNKGAWCADFVSWCAQQAGVDSIAKSSSCYNMYIGMKNNGCQEVSSPQKGDIVFFYCTKCSSTAGKWCHVGIMEDSKYSIEGNRWSNGVSKVERGNSYSHNGDLGYKHRDGIVRKYLRPKYSFPNPVTTTPSIWKNSDSYTVGNSATLT
-36 DAVKWA
+36 WNS
-42 YAQEGKF
+42 
-49 LDYDKVYGAQCVD
+49 VD
-62 LVHYYYAYF
+62 N
-71 GKASYA
+71 A
-77 TGNGCDFVNNKLP
+77 TGYWFSVWYKGEQIVTTQVSGSSEYTLNNLGEGEYTAYITAYNDSSCKQGSVTFRVN
-90 DGWTRIK
+90 
-97 NTPDF
+97 
-102 VPQPGD
+102 
-108 IAVWGK
+108 
-114 ELSQYGHV
+114 
-122 AIILSADAHSF
+122 
-133 VSMDQNWPRGSACKK
+133 
-148 VTHNYNKFWGVIR
+148 
-161 PNFSEPPSNPPTY
+161 
-174 SNFWVDG
+174 
-181 NFYDLSET
+181 
-189 ITFNVTA
+189 
-196 SGADRFAI
+196 
-204 GIDKIGGARVVTEGC
+204 
-219 GSTYSIS
+219 
-226 AERLGTG
+226 
-233 NYSAYMSVANS
+233 
-244 AGGVDTYRVG
+244 
-254 FIVAEKSK
+254 
-262 YLDIGNNLIANI
+262 YLDIGTNFIANI

-283 VNKNSNACI
+283 VNDNTNACI

-297 NANEYWFFQRQDDG
+297 NANEY
-311 SYTIRSMED
+311 
-320 GKYLDVSEAG
+320 
-330 NRDGLNVYC
+330 
-339 YDYTGADNQRW
+339 
-350 FIKQGTNGL
+350 
-359 ILVPKCAINS
+359 
-369 CLDISNGGSAVDTNA
+369 
-384 QLWTQAG
+384 
-391 VAAQEFSIYNHP
+391 
-403 EVPDFIR
+403 
-410 CGDNFI
+410 
-416 ANIIKADT
+416 
-424 WSSMVN
+424 
-430 NNSNAEIGKGEGNAN
+430 
-445 EYYEFTRQ
+445 YEFVRQ
-453 SDGTYIIKSLEDG
+453 SDGSYIIKSLEDG
-466 KYLDVSDG
+466 KYLEVSDG

-479 QNVGFRDYTGEN
+479 QNVGFSDYTGEN
-491 NQRWYIKNGSSAKI
+491 NQRWYIKNGSSGKI

-510 ATESCLDISNN
+510 ATGSCLDISNN

-542 SIYTQSKIPNFIN
+542 SIYTQSNIPNFIN

-614 LDVEEFS
+614 LDVEKFS

-636 SNQRWYLTLGKNG
+636 SNQRWYLILGKNG
-649 KVLIP
+649 KLLIP

-821 EISNGHYVYICE
+821 ETSNGHYVYTCE
-833 VPVAQIGDKVTATL
+833 VPVAQIGDKVTAIL
-847 HYKDKSY
+847 YYKEKSY

-869 QNKDK
+869 QNKYK

-880 ATDIASAILNYGSRA
+880 AADIASAILNYGARA

-910 LSDAEIKKADSILA
+910 LPDAEIKKVDSILA

-930 ITNKESGVLENN
+930 ITNKESGNLENN
-942 DFKYYGASLVC
+942 DFKYYGDSLVC

-974 EKKYDISIKDCKKQ
+974 EKKYDISVKDCKKQ

-1044 GNAKLINLSKAL
+1044 GDEKLINLSKAM
-1056 YWYSQKAI
+1056 YWYSQKAM
-1064 EYSTTENR
+1064 EYSMR

>member
-1 MKEKQRK
+1 
-8 IMGLIISFVMIITIM
+8 MIITIM

-97 NTPDF
+97 NTADF

-161 PNFSEPPSNPPTY
+161 PNFSEPPSNP
-174 SNFWVDG
+174 
-181 NFYDLSET
+181 
-189 ITFNVTA
+189 VT
-196 SGADRFAI
+196 
-204 GIDKIGGARVVTEGC
+204 T
-219 GSTYSIS
+219 TPSIWKNS
-226 AERLGTG
+226 DSYTVG
-233 NYSAYMSVANS
+233 NS
-244 AGGVDTYRVG
+244 ATLTWNSVDNATGYWFSVWYKGEQIVTTQVSGSSEYTLNNLGEGEYTAYITAYNDSSSKQNSVTFRVN
-254 FIVAEKSK
+254 
-262 YLDIGNNLIANI
+262 YLDIGTNFIANI

-283 VNKNSNACI
+283 VNDNTNACI

-297 NANEYWFFQRQDDG
+297 NANEY
-311 SYTIRSMED
+311 
-320 GKYLDVSEAG
+320 
-330 NRDGLNVYC
+330 
-339 YDYTGADNQRW
+339 
-350 FIKQGTNGL
+350 
-359 ILVPKCAINS
+359 
-369 CLDISNGGSAVDTNA
+369 
-384 QLWTQAG
+384 
-391 VAAQEFSIYNHP
+391 
-403 EVPDFIR
+403 
-410 CGDNFI
+410 
-416 ANIIKADT
+416 
-424 WSSMVN
+424 
-430 NNSNAEIGKGEGNAN
+430 
-445 EYYEFTRQ
+445 YEFVRQ
-453 SDGTYIIKSLEDG
+453 SDGSYIIKSLEDG
-466 KYLDVSDG
+466 KYLEVSDG

-479 QNVGFRDYTGEN
+479 QNVGFSDYTGEN
-491 NQRWYIKNGSSAKI
+491 NQRWYIKNGSSGKI

-510 ATESCLDISNN
+510 ATGSCLDISNN

-621 DQKGANVYCYDYTGD
+621 NQKGANVYCYDYTGD

-807 EFKVGDRI
+807 EFKVGDKV

-821 EISNGHYVYICE
+821 ETSNGHYVYTCE

-880 ATDIASAILNYGSRA
+880 AADIASAILNYGARA
-895 QLYFGYKTDSLVNSA
+895 QLYFGYKTDSLVYSA
-910 LSDAEIKKADSILA
+910 LPDAEIKKVDSILA

-942 DFKYYGASLVC
+942 DFKYYGDSLVC

-974 EKKYDISIKDCKKQ
+974 EKKYDISVKDCKKQ

-1005 NATELDDNFVV
+1005 NATELDDNFVM

-1032 SPYIYIK
+1032 SPYMYIK

-1044 GNAKLINLSKAL
+1044 GNAKLINLSKAM
-1056 YWYSQKAI
+1056 YWYSQKAM
-1064 EYSTTENR
+1064 EYSMTENR

>member
-23 PQTIWASDAGTRE
+23 PQTIWASDAGSRE

-122 AIILSADAHSF
+122 AIILSANAHSF

-161 PNFSEPPSNPPTY
+161 PNFSEPPSDP
-174 SNFWVDG
+174 
-181 NFYDLSET
+181 
-189 ITFNVTA
+189 VT
-196 SGADRFAI
+196 
-204 GIDKIGGARVVTEGC
+204 T
-219 GSTYSIS
+219 TPSIWKNS
-226 AERLGTG
+226 DSYTVG
-233 NYSAYMSVANS
+233 NS
-244 AGGVDTYRVG
+244 ATLTWNSVDNATGYWFSVWYKGEQIVTTQVSGSSEYTLNNLGEGEYTAFITAYNDISSKQGSVTFRVN
-254 FIVAEKSK
+254 
-262 YLDIGNNLIANI
+262 YLDIGTNFIANI

-283 VNKNSNACI
+283 VNDNTNACI
-292 GKEVG
+292 GKEV
-297 NANEYWFFQRQDDG
+297 
-311 SYTIRSMED
+311 
-320 GKYLDVSEAG
+320 
-330 NRDGLNVYC
+330 
-339 YDYTGADNQRW
+339 
-350 FIKQGTNGL
+350 
-359 ILVPKCAINS
+359 
-369 CLDISNGGSAVDTNA
+369 
-384 QLWTQAG
+384 
-391 VAAQEFSIYNHP
+391 
-403 EVPDFIR
+403 
-410 CGDNFI
+410 
-416 ANIIKADT
+416 
-424 WSSMVN
+424 
-430 NNSNAEIGKGEGNAN
+430 GNAN

-453 SDGTYIIKSLEDG
+453 SDGAYIIKSLEDG
-466 KYLDVSDG
+466 KYLEVSDG

-479 QNVGFRDYTGEN
+479 QNVGFGDYTGEN
-491 NQRWYIKNGSSAKI
+491 NQRWYIKNGSSGKI

-542 SIYTQSKIPNFIN
+542 SIYTQSNIPNFIN

-603 YTIQSLFDGKY
+603 YIIQSLFDGKY
-614 LDVEEFS
+614 LDVEKFS

-807 EFKVGDRI
+807 EFKVGDRV

-821 EISNGHYVYICE
+821 EASNGHYVYTCE

-880 ATDIASAILNYGSRA
+880 AGDIASAILNYGARA
-895 QLYFGYKTDSLVNSA
+895 QIYFGYKTDSLVNSA
-910 LSDAEIKKADSILA
+910 LSDAEIKKVDSILA

-974 EKKYDISIKDCKKQ
+974 EKKYDISVKDCKKQ
-988 VSKSING
+988 ISKSING

-1005 NATELDDNFVV
+1005 SATELDDNFVV

-1044 GNAKLINLSKAL
+1044 GNAKLINLCKAM
-1056 YWYSQKAI
+1056 YWYSQKAM
-1064 EYSTTENR
+1064 EYSMH

>member
-1 MKEKQRK
+1 
-8 IMGLIISFVMIITIM
+8 MIITIM

-71 GKASYA
+71 GKTSYA

-161 PNFSEPPSNPPTY
+161 PNFSEPPSDPPTY
-174 SNFWVDG
+174 SNFWIDS

-204 GIDKIGGARVVTEGC
+204 GIDKIGGARVITEGC

-262 YLDIGNNLIANI
+262 YLDIGTNFIANI
-274 IKVDSWSHV
+274 IRTDSWSHV
-283 VNKNSNACI
+283 VNNNANACI
-292 GKEVG
+292 GQEVG
-297 NANEYWFFQRQDDG
+297 NANEYWYFQKQDDG

-320 GKYLDVSEAG
+320 GKYLDVTEAG
-330 NRDGLNVYC
+330 NSDGLNVYC
-339 YDYTGADNQRW
+339 NDYTGAYNQRW

-359 ILVPKCAINS
+359 ILIPKCAINS
-369 CLDISNGGSAVDTNA
+369 CLDIANG
-384 QLWTQAG
+384 
-391 VAAQEFSIYNHP
+391 
-403 EVPDFIR
+403 
-410 CGDNFI
+410 
-416 ANIIKADT
+416 
-424 WSSMVN
+424 
-430 NNSNAEIGKGEGNAN
+430 
-445 EYYEFTRQ
+445 FT
-453 SDGTYIIKSLEDG
+453 
-466 KYLDVSDG
+466 
-474 GNKNG
+474 
-479 QNVGFRDYTGEN
+479 
-491 NQRWYIKNGSSAKI
+491 
-505 LIPKN
+505 
-510 ATESCLDISNN
+510 
-521 GSAVG
+521 AVG
-526 TNAQIWAQAG
+526 TNAWLW
-536 VAAQEF
+536 
-542 SIYTQSKIPNFIN
+542 TQ
-555 FGDDFYANIIKAS
+555 
-568 TWSTLV
+568 
-574 NKNPNLEVGGE
+574 
-585 GEAEGSDIWHFR
+585 
-597 RMKDGT
+597 
-603 YTIQSLFDGKY
+603 
-614 LDVEEFS
+614 
-621 DQKGANVYCYDYTGD
+621 
-636 SNQRWYLTLGKNG
+636 
-649 KVLIP
+649 
-654 KNATGLCL
+654 
-662 DVSNDGSDAGTN
+662 
-674 AQLWEPNGTTAQEF
+674 NGTAAQEF

-774 TVYGYQVVINGNFD
+774 TVYGYQVAINGNFD

-807 EFKVGDRI
+807 EFKVGDRV

-821 EISNGHYVYICE
+821 EASNGHYVYTCE

-880 ATDIASAILNYGSRA
+880 AADIASAILNYGARA

-910 LSDAEIKKADSILA
+910 LPDAEIKKVDSILA

-930 ITNKESGVLENN
+930 IANNEIGVLENN
-942 DFKYYGASLVC
+942 DFKYYGVSLVC

-974 EKKYDISIKDCKKQ
+974 EKKYDISVKDCKKQ
-988 VSKSING
+988 VSKSINE

-1005 NATELDDNFVV
+1005 NATEMDDNFVV

-1044 GNAKLINLSKAL
+1044 GNAKLINLSKAM
-1056 YWYSQKAI
+1056 YWYSQKAM
-1064 EYSTTENR
+1064 EYSASENR

>member
-23 PQTIWASDAGTRE
+23 PQTIWASDAGSRE

-161 PNFSEPPSNPPTY
+161 PNFSEPPSDP
-174 SNFWVDG
+174 
-181 NFYDLSET
+181 
-189 ITFNVTA
+189 VT
-196 SGADRFAI
+196 
-204 GIDKIGGARVVTEGC
+204 T
-219 GSTYSIS
+219 TPSIWKNS
-226 AERLGTG
+226 DSYTVG
-233 NYSAYMSVANS
+233 NS
-244 AGGVDTYRVG
+244 ATLTWNSVDNATGYWFSVWYKGEQIVTTQVSGSSEYTLNNLGEGEYTAFITAYNDISSKQGSVTFRVN
-254 FIVAEKSK
+254 
-262 YLDIGNNLIANI
+262 YLDIGTNFIANI

-283 VNKNSNACI
+283 VNDNTNACI
-292 GKEVG
+292 GKEV
-297 NANEYWFFQRQDDG
+297 
-311 SYTIRSMED
+311 
-320 GKYLDVSEAG
+320 
-330 NRDGLNVYC
+330 
-339 YDYTGADNQRW
+339 
-350 FIKQGTNGL
+350 
-359 ILVPKCAINS
+359 
-369 CLDISNGGSAVDTNA
+369 
-384 QLWTQAG
+384 
-391 VAAQEFSIYNHP
+391 
-403 EVPDFIR
+403 
-410 CGDNFI
+410 
-416 ANIIKADT
+416 
-424 WSSMVN
+424 
-430 NNSNAEIGKGEGNAN
+430 GNAN

-453 SDGTYIIKSLEDG
+453 SDGEYIIKSLEDG
-466 KYLDVSDG
+466 KYLEVSDG

-479 QNVGFRDYTGEN
+479 QNVGFGDYTGEN
-491 NQRWYIKNGSSAKI
+491 NQRWYIKNGSSGKI

-542 SIYTQSKIPNFIN
+542 SIYTQSNIPNFIN

-621 DQKGANVYCYDYTGD
+621 NQKGANVHCYDYTGA

-654 KNATGLCL
+654 KNAY
-662 DVSNDGSDAGTN
+662 NDGSDAGTN

-707 NNYIYD
+707 NKYIYD

-774 TVYGYQVVINGNFD
+774 TVYGYQVAIKGNFD

-807 EFKVGDRI
+807 EFKVGDRV

-821 EISNGHYVYICE
+821 ETSNGHYVYTCE

-880 ATDIASAILNYGSRA
+880 AADIASAILNYGARA
-895 QLYFGYKTDSLVNSA
+895 QIYFGYKTDSLVNSA
-910 LSDAEIKKADSILA
+910 LPDAEIKKVDSILA
-924 QDIKKA
+924 QDIKNA
-930 ITNKESGVLENN
+930 ITNKESGNLENN

-974 EKKYDISIKDCKKQ
+974 DKKYDISVKDCKKQ

-1021 QNSSQSMSVST
+1021 QNSSHSMSVST

-1044 GNAKLINLSKAL
+1044 GNTKLINLSKAM
-1056 YWYSQKAI
+1056 YWYSQKAM
-1064 EYSTTENR
+1064 EYSMTENR

>member
-1 MKEKQRK
+1 
-8 IMGLIISFVMIITIM
+8 MGLIISFVMIITIM

-161 PNFSEPPSNPPTY
+161 PNFSEPPSNP
-174 SNFWVDG
+174 
-181 NFYDLSET
+181 
-189 ITFNVTA
+189 VT
-196 SGADRFAI
+196 
-204 GIDKIGGARVVTEGC
+204 T
-219 GSTYSIS
+219 TPSIWKNS
-226 AERLGTG
+226 DSYTVG
-233 NYSAYMSVANS
+233 NS
-244 AGGVDTYRVG
+244 ATLTWNSVDNATGYWFSVWYKGEQIVTTQVSGSSEYTLNNLGEGEYTAFITAYNDISSKQGSVTFRVN
-254 FIVAEKSK
+254 
-262 YLDIGNNLIANI
+262 YLDIGTNFIANI

-283 VNKNSNACI
+283 VNDNTNACI
-292 GKEVG
+292 GKEV
-297 NANEYWFFQRQDDG
+297 
-311 SYTIRSMED
+311 
-320 GKYLDVSEAG
+320 
-330 NRDGLNVYC
+330 
-339 YDYTGADNQRW
+339 
-350 FIKQGTNGL
+350 
-359 ILVPKCAINS
+359 
-369 CLDISNGGSAVDTNA
+369 
-384 QLWTQAG
+384 
-391 VAAQEFSIYNHP
+391 
-403 EVPDFIR
+403 
-410 CGDNFI
+410 
-416 ANIIKADT
+416 
-424 WSSMVN
+424 
-430 NNSNAEIGKGEGNAN
+430 GNAN

-453 SDGTYIIKSLEDG
+453 SDGAYIIKSLEDG
-466 KYLDVSDG
+466 KYLEVSDG

-479 QNVGFRDYTGEN
+479 QNVGFGDYTGEN
-491 NQRWYIKNGSSAKI
+491 NQRWYIKNGSSGKI

-542 SIYTQSKIPNFIN
+542 SIYTQSNIPNFIN

-603 YTIQSLFDGKY
+603 YIIQSLFDGKY
-614 LDVEEFS
+614 LDVEKFS
-621 DQKGANVYCYDYTGD
+621 NQKGANVYCYDYTGD

-674 AQLWEPNGTTAQEF
+674 AQLWEPNGTAAQEF

-693 DTIKLGTA
+693 ETIKLGTA

-796 KEAANDTDAYI
+796 KETANDTDAYI

-821 EISNGHYVYICE
+821 ETSNGHYVYTCE

-847 HYKDKSY
+847 HYKDKLY
-854 ALTQYSVKDYLNTIV
+854 ALSQYSVKDYLNTIV

-880 ATDIASAILNYGSRA
+880 AGDIASAILNYGARA
-895 QLYFGYKTDSLVNSA
+895 QIYFGYKTDSLVNSA
-910 LSDAEIKKADSILA
+910 LSDAEIKKVDSILA
-924 QDIKKA
+924 QDIKNA
-930 ITNKESGVLENN
+930 ITNKESGNLENN
-942 DFKYYGASLVC
+942 DFKYYGDSLVC

-974 EKKYDISIKDCKKQ
+974 EKKYDISVKDCKKQ

-1005 NATELDDNFVV
+1005 SATELDDNFVV

-1044 GNAKLINLSKAL
+1044 GNEKLINLSKAM
-1056 YWYSQKAI
+1056 YWYSQKAM
-1064 EYSTTENR
+1064 EYSATENR